1 MKVLGAVERHVR
13 VYIYMLELRSK
24 TQSYSRNCKYKE
36 II

>member
-13 VYIYMLELRSK
+13 VHIYLLKLRSK
-24 TQSYSRNCKYKE
+24 TQGYPRNCKYKE